1 VSSGTLIP
9 LSTFMCHLCAQTGIR
24 KLCVKVFLR
33 VRWTDM
39 YDLALVLKFCA
50 SSSVMLILDLFYGR
64 MNSPGLST

>member
-1 VSSGTLIP
+1 
-9 LSTFMCHLCAQTGIR
+9 
-24 KLCVKVFLR
+24 
-33 VRWTDM
+33 M